1 MEGFFPQLPG
11 AQPGR
16 RVDRSGCCAGGRVLP
31 GAGGQPVFN
40 LWVYDLEQIT
50 LEEGSWEARLTVS
63 QTDPAL
69 AQTIET
75 LEQYANIKT
84 VTVNQVLSD
93 PHTAILDLTFKE
105 RGDMF
110 RDLAQIK
117 ERLALSDEAIATH
130 DLLLSRYLVRNPND
144 PTPSLLLPFFLAVL
158 GVVAAALV
166 LLIRN
171 SFEITMQ
178 ARLHQFGILASIG
191 ATPRQIRTCL
201 LQEAAALALAPLLL
215 GLLLGFCAC
224 FGALAAVNAAAADVA
239 GRHAATFQLH
249 PLVVA
254 GLAVAAFGTVLVS
267 AWLPAHRLSRMSP
280 LEALRDGPAPSA
292 PGAQSDINRHGCC
305 GCGLAYAGN
314 WPAAL
319 CAPRKSP
326 CGSPMFRFSYP
337 FWASRR
343 CFASLHCQASVPT

>member
-1 MEGFFPQLPG
+1 MMWKDFSRSYLAHNRAAGWTVAAAALAAAFFL
-11 AQPGR
+11 AL
-16 RVDRSGCCAGGRVLP
+16 AGSLF
-31 GAGGQPVFN
+31 FN

-63 QTDPAL
+63 QTDSAL

-84 VTVNQVLSD
+84 VTVNQALSD

-158 GVVAAALV
+158 GVVAVALV

-171 SFEITMQ
+171 SF
-178 ARLHQFGILASIG
+178 
-191 ATPRQIRTCL
+191 
-201 LQEAAALALAPLLL
+201 
-215 GLLLGFCAC
+215 
-224 FGALAAVNAAAADVA
+224 
-239 GRHAATFQLH
+239 
-249 PLVVA
+249 
-254 GLAVAAFGTVLVS
+254 
-267 AWLPAHRLSRMSP
+267 
-280 LEALRDGPAPSA
+280 
-292 PGAQSDINRHGCC
+292 
-305 GCGLAYAGN
+305 
-314 WPAAL
+314 
-319 CAPRKSP
+319 
-326 CGSPMFRFSYP
+326 
-337 FWASRR
+337 
-343 CFASLHCQASVPT
+343 